1 MRPKTTLSL
10 TQMEKTMMYQYKT
23 ICLGLLE
30 QRPQIYDQLRQSR
43 TLLPTLNRLASE
55 LKARHQAWIQD
66 LQATRPGSDSQI
78 ASEAMELALS
88 ELEDRL
94 SADSEEEARAFLDS
108 AMAHLRPTPPA

>member
-1 MRPKTTLSL
+1 
-10 TQMEKTMMYQYKT
+10 MMYKT

-30 QRPQIYDQLRQSR
+30 QRPELYDQLRKRR

-55 LKARHQAWIQD
+55 LKARHQAWKQE

-78 ASEAMELALS
+78 ADEAMELAVK

-94 SADSEEEARAFLDS
+94 SADTEEEAREFLDA
-108 AMAHLRPTPPA
+108 AMASLRPTPLA